1 MGGFFCPKT
10 PCSYF
15 HGCVQRG
22 VLCSATMD
30 EGNREVRILHE
41 TVIIIIFFSYHLTCY
56 FSFIVYHL
64 AHAREEANKE
74 VRSRTVL
81 DKTTCERLH
90 DKLIVLNLIDIYKR
104 FRFSI
109 HDQTSM
115 YAARVSSTHI
125 WRWSIGLARFF
136 CFAPFSANHRVWIWV
151 RIKLDFELNFSLDY
165 EFNFELIF
173 FFTKKNTS

>member
-1 MGGFFCPKT
+1 MGGFFFFFVPKPHVVT
-10 PCSYF
+10 FTAVYREEC
-15 HGCVQRG
+15 CV
-22 VLCSATMD
+22 VLPWTKATERYVSFM
-30 EGNREVRILHE
+30 RQLLLF
-41 TVIIIIFFSYHLTCY
+41 FFSYHLTCY

-125 WRWSIGLARFF
+125 WR
-136 CFAPFSANHRVWIWV
+136 
-151 RIKLDFELNFSLDY
+151 
-165 EFNFELIF
+165 
-173 FFTKKNTS
+173 